1 MARSNRTGR
10 KGKQSVKRSSTSME
24 GRVNRSALRDIANE
38 KGVIESDNN
47 SKSNMKKTRLV
58 SEKRHFLDDDGNES
72 PVHRNEINPT
82 RVRLVNRLPL
92 FNHYVAFFT

>member
-1 MARSNRTGR
+1 
-10 KGKQSVKRSSTSME
+10 ME

-47 SKSNMKKTRLV
+47 SKSNMKN
-58 SEKRHFLDDDGNES
+58 EKRHFLDDDGNES